1 MGERFCVKE
10 GEQILVSNMYFGRLW
25 FIYIIHILLW
35 CTISGILFV
44 YPSTDVVSFH
54 FVRLNF
60 DYDIRRGSEE
70 GPWID
75 GSECFFMFLLII

>member
-1 MGERFCVKE
+1 MFPIPIC
-10 GEQILVSNMYFGRLW
+10 ILVDCGLCISFTFCFGV
-25 FIYIIHILLW
+25 
-35 CTISGILFV
+35 SGILFV
-44 YPSTDVVSFH
+44 YPLTDVVSFH

-75 GSECFFMFLLII
+75 GSECFLIFLLII